1 MQPPLVLLGAGAS
14 VPAGIP
20 TAVKMTSDMLA
31 LASGHHDPLIGRT
44 MHVICGTLQAYAAA
58 RGLSRAFMPDIERV
72 LDATHQLRDR
82 EDLELTPFIAAWN
95 PAVQALR
102 ESSFAKSGPEIAS
115 MAISELSRIGRSST
129 IEPRDLVDCLERAF
143 NALADELG
151 VDNKSENDPAWVP
164 FEKLRLFLTS
174 KLIELAWLNNPK
186 NLAYLSPLIKRGRQ
200 ERITIATLN
209 YDNTIEMKASEDCI
223 TIDTGLRSW
232 ITTGTLGSIS
242 TGIDS
247 LSCMDRWIGSGVS
260 HLSSNQRSY
269 RHINIFV
276 NLRQMK

>member
-44 MHVICGTLQAYAAA
+44 MHVICGTLQTYAAA

-82 EDLELTPFIAAWN
+82 DDLELTPFIAAWN

-102 ESSFAKSGPEIAS
+102 ESSVAKSGPEIAI

-129 IEPRDLVDCLERAF
+129 IDPRELVGCLEQAF
-143 NALADELG
+143 NALADALADELG
-151 VDNKSENDPAWVP
+151 GDKNPPAWAP
-164 FEKLRLFLTS
+164 FEKLRLF
-174 KLIELAWLNNPK
+174 
-186 NLAYLSPLIKRGRQ
+186 
-200 ERITIATLN
+200 
-209 YDNTIEMKASEDCI
+209 
-223 TIDTGLRSW
+223 
-232 ITTGTLGSIS
+232 
-242 TGIDS
+242 
-247 LSCMDRWIGSGVS
+247 
-260 HLSSNQRSY
+260 
-269 RHINIFV
+269 
-276 NLRQMK
+276 